1 MGHSKLMNPAQAAA
15 LIQDGRTVVVEGAG
29 RLLLSE
35 AILSALERRFLE
47 TGKPEGL
54 ALIQACG
61 FGNDGDA
68 GASHFAHAGLVK
80 RVISPGWGDSPR
92 MAQLALANQV
102 EAYCFPQGVVGQM
115 IWASACRNPR
125 VISHVGLGTFVDPR
139 QDGGKMNA
147 VTHEDLVEVIE
158 LDGAEW
164 LTFRVLP
171 IDVAI
176 IRGTTADEFG
186 NISMEHEPVILE
198 PLAMAL
204 AAHAS
209 GGLVLAEVKRLVRRG
224 SLHPQAVKVPGILVD
239 GVVVNPDAWQIH
251 EEVRYNPA
259 FSGEARVPVTP
270 PADVEISGRMVVARR
285 AAMELFP
292 GAVINIGFG
301 ISDGVPIVAAQEGLV
316 DDLIF
321 TVEQGTIGGTPQ
333 RGRVLAAQ
341 INPEVIID
349 QLSQFALYQGGGLDL
364 AFLSFAQ
371 LDREGNVNVSKF
383 GKKLPGCGGFIDISE
398 NAKRVVFCALFS
410 QADAVRVE
418 DGAVRVI
425 SRGSF
430 TKFPK
435 RVEQVTFNGPRAL
448 RRGQPAIF
456 VTERAVFGLGP
467 RGVEVL
473 EIAPGSDLERDVLDG
488 MAFRPAISAGL
499 RTMPPEVFRPTKMGL
514 RQRWT
519 ARPESSG
526 RRASD
531 FGGR

>member
-1 MGHSKLMNPAQAAA
+1 MAHSKLMNPAQAAA

-54 ALIQACG
+54 TLIQACG
-61 FGNDGDA
+61 FGNDGEA

-102 EAYCFPQGVVGQM
+102 EAYCFPQGAVGQM
-115 IWASACRNPR
+115 IWASACKNPR

-139 QDGGKMNA
+139 QGGGKMNA

-164 LTFRVLP
+164 LSFRVPP

-186 NISMEHEPVILE
+186 NISMEHEPAILE
-198 PLAMAL
+198 PLTMAQ

-239 GVVVNPDAWQIH
+239 GVVVNPEAWQIYG
-251 EEVRYNPA
+251 EERYNPV
-259 FSGEARVPVTP
+259 FSGETKAPRTP
-270 PADVEISGRMVVARR
+270 PPAIEISGRMVVARR

-301 ISDGVPIVAAQEGLV
+301 ISDGVPVVATQEGLV
-316 DDLIF
+316 EDLTF

-333 RGRVLAAQ
+333 RGRAVAAQ
-341 INPEVIID
+341 VNLEAIID
-349 QLSQFALYQGGGLDL
+349 QLSQFTLYQGGGLDL

-371 LDREGNVNVSKF
+371 VDQEGNVNVSKF
-383 GKKLPGCGGFIDISE
+383 GDKLAGCGGFIDISE
-398 NAKRVVFCALFS
+398 NAKRVVFSAFFS
-410 QADAVRVE
+410 QASAVRVE
-418 DGAVRVI
+418 NGAVQVV

-448 RRGQPAIF
+448 RRGQPVIY

-473 EIAPGSDLERDVLDG
+473 EIAPGCDLERDVLAG
-488 MAFRPAISAGL
+488 MAFRPAISASL
-499 RTMPPEVFRPTKMGL
+499 RTMPPEVFRPTTLGI
-514 RQRWT
+514 RQRWA
-519 ARPESSG
+519 ARPGSPSTP
-526 RRASD
+526 SL
-531 FGGR
+531 